1 MATVTVIKDK
11 QSRQFPMEKLAAICL
26 QICGGGY
33 TVSQT
38 AQAME
43 LQQKII
49 AKGNATKNKITVIV

>member
-11 QSRQFPMEKLAAICL
+11 QSHQFPMEKLAAICL

-49 AKGNATKNKITVIV
+49 AKGKATKNKITVIV